1 MKTFI
6 YLPLIALIILTG
18 CKSNSFT
25 TQRYTKYGHASHKK
39 AANSPE
45 IVTAKQS
52 EPEKPETEVV
62 KKSITPITI
71 ITAGVSTI
79 TDAILK
85 PNRKVYDLNENT
97 VSANTTSGS
106 FSSDETVSSENS
118 KQAFK
123 SKKTFKQKVQK
134 AEDVIGSAFMTAL
147 WIVLVVIFICLIIFV
162 LSAVF

>member
-39 AANSPE
+39 STSSPE
-45 IVTAKQS
+45 IVKEKQA
-52 EPEKPETEVV
+52 EPERTETEIV
-62 KKSITPITI
+62 KKSITPVTI
-71 ITAGVSTI
+71 ITAGVSTLK
-79 TDAILK
+79 DAILK
-85 PNRKVYDLNENT
+85 PERKVYDLNENAT
-97 VSANTTSGS
+97 DISSTSNA
-106 FSSDETVSSENS
+106 FNEDENLSTQES

-123 SKKTFKQKVQK
+123 SKKTFKEKVQK
-134 AEDVIGSAFMTAL
+134 AEGLIGSAFMTAL